1 MKIFTSEEIN
11 SNLNSE
17 IEDLK
22 KKLEEAN
29 ARIDNLEKELKNKE
43 GELSD
48 ISKFTNEKI
57 TSLSTELE
65 QGKRKISELE
75 KSLTE
80 ANSTISTK
88 DDEINK
94 LRADQERFAT
104 SVEESN
110 RLKAEFDDLKNKTS
124 VVEEDNANLSSQLAE
139 LNNLLSQKD
148 TELQE
153 LNNTISEKDKLIEEQ
168 AGQLEELKA
177 KLFELQP
184 PEILTGEVTTE
195 ARVKCINCGAVGKDI
210 KVVEDKSKVLSYI
223 GGAPMYAKKHVCKK
237 CGYEF

>member
-1 MKIFTSEEIN
+1 VKIFTSEEIN

-22 KKLEEAN
+22 
-29 ARIDNLEKELKNKE
+29 NKM
-43 GELSD
+43 S
-48 ISKFTNEKI
+48 I
-57 TSLSTELE
+57 
-65 QGKRKISELE
+65 
-75 KSLTE
+75 
-80 ANSTISTK
+80 
-88 DDEINK
+88 
-94 LRADQERFAT
+94 
-104 SVEESN
+104 VEEN
-110 RLKAEFDDLKNKTS
+110 
-124 VVEEDNANLSSQLAE
+124 NANLSSQLAE

-184 PEILTGEVTTE
+184 PEILTGEITTE

-223 GGAPMYAKKHVCKK
+223 GGAPMYAKKHVCKR

>member
-17 IEDLK
+17 IEYLK

-94 LRADQERFAT
+94 LRADQEKFAT
-104 SVEESN
+104 SV
-110 RLKAEFDDLKNKTS
+110 D
-124 VVEEDNANLSSQLAE
+124 LSSQLAE

-195 ARVKCINCGAVGKDI
+195 ARVKCINCGAVGKNI
-210 KVVEDKSKVLSYI
+210 KVVEDKSKVLSYR
-223 GGAPMYAKKHVCKK
+223 GGAPMYAKKHVCKR